1 MTRPADEPAATRY
14 RAFISYSHADDR
26 FSRWLHRRLES
37 YRLPADSNGRA
48 ERFAPVFLDRAE
60 LAAGPDL
67 SAQVKDALAASDA
80 LVVVCSPAAAASR
93 WVAQEI
99 ALFRERHP
107 DSPVLAALIAGEPDE
122 AFPAPLLRH
131 GGADFE
137 PLAAD
142 FRKEGDGRRLALI
155 KIMAGL
161 TGLPL
166 DRLVQR
172 DAQAR
177 QRRVMAVTAAASLLS
192 VVLAFLLMTALR
204 ERAEAQRQRADA
216 EGMVEFMLTD
226 LRDRLKGVG
235 RLEIMES
242 VNRKAMEHYA
252 SDRNLADLPAD
263 MLQRR
268 ARLLIAMGED
278 DRAAGKTAQAAQEF
292 AEAYRVTADLLARQP
307 DNPERLFNH
316 AQSEYWMGSVP
327 FDQGDK
333 ARTRPHWSAY
343 LDLAGKLVAMEP
355 GKLEWQRELGYAQA
369 NMCALAQ
376 FKPVEPDKALDHCGK
391 ASRVAGDIARAH
403 PNDLAAQID
412 YASNIAWHADASR
425 LAGKGD
431 AAVTLRQ
438 DQVSLTRT
446 LADRYPRDMR
456 ALEALLKAEIGLAMT
471 YSELGQLEPA
481 RSAARQALEVSDRLV
496 AQDPDNERWL
506 TLRKRANGLIADP
519 ASKGKIKE
527 GTR

>member
-1 MTRPADEPAATRY
+1 MARPGEELAAMRY

-26 FSRWLHRRLES
+26 FARWLHRRLEAFQ
-37 YRLPADSNGRA
+37 LPADSQGPRP
-48 ERFAPVFLDRAE
+48 RLAPVFLDRAE
-60 LAAGPDL
+60 LAAGADL
-67 SAQVKDALAASDA
+67 SAQVKEALAASAA

-93 WVAQEI
+93 WVGLEI
-99 ALFRERHP
+99 ALFRALHP
-107 DSPVLAALIAGEPDE
+107 DRPVLAALIGGEPVE
-122 AFPAPLLRH
+122 AFPQALTHH
-131 GGADFE
+131 GGIEYE

-142 FRKEGDGRRLALI
+142 FRKQGDGKRLALI
-155 KIMAGL
+155 KIVAGL
-161 TGLPL
+161 SGLPL

-192 VVLAFLLMTALR
+192 VVLALLLMTALR

-242 VNRKAMEHYA
+242 VNRKAMEHYV
-252 SDRNLADLPAD
+252 SDRNLAGLPAD

-278 DRAAGKTAQAAQEF
+278 DRAAGKTAEAAQEF
-292 AEAYRVTADLLARQP
+292 AEAYRVTADLLAREP
-307 DNPERLFNH
+307 NNPERLFNH

-333 ARTRPHWSAY
+333 ARTRPHWAAY
-343 LDLAGKLVAMEP
+343 LDLAQRMVELEP
-355 GKLEWQRELGYAQA
+355 GKIEWQRELGYAQA

-376 FKPVEPDKALDHCGK
+376 FKPVEPDKALEHCGM
-391 ASRVAGDIARAH
+391 ASRVAGDIARAR
-403 PNDLAAQID
+403 PDDLAAQID
-412 YASNIAWHADASR
+412 FASNIAWHADASR

-431 AAVTLRQ
+431 AAVSLRKEQVTLCKG
-438 DQVSLTRT
+438 
-446 LADRYPRDMR
+446 LAQRYPRDMR

-471 YSELGQLEPA
+471 HSELGQLAQA
-481 RSAARQALEVSDRLV
+481 RTAAQRALEVSNRLV
-496 AQDPDNERWL
+496 AQDPENERWL
-506 TLRKRANGLIADP
+506 TLRKRAEGLIADP

-527 GTR
+527 GT